1 MYSYE
6 IDQIL
11 KSQNYSIDSKTYLNI
26 CNTSP
31 QIIRVK
37 YESFGDYF
45 DMYTNDNCYWNFKVV
60 LRGEL

>member
-11 KSQNYSIDSKTYLNI
+11 KSQNYIINSVLYLQI

-31 QIIRVK
+31 QITRIK
-37 YESFGDYF
+37 YEAFQDSFTIWTDDGW
-45 DMYTNDNCYWNFKVV
+45 CWNFKVIKQ
-60 LRGEL
+60 GEK